1 MTAGEPTPNYEENVT
16 DGIDYERLGRE
27 MAAVQL
33 ERSAFD
39 VRHAMKEASQKAE
52 SGDLEAADIEKAM
65 KELAS
70 ARVWLARVAEG
81 RHVEAHEVLD

>member
-1 MTAGEPTPNYEENVT
+1 MTATEPTPDYEENVT
-16 DGIDYERLGRE
+16 DGIDYEQLGRE
-27 MAAVQL
+27 TAAVEL
-33 ERSAFD
+33 
-39 VRHAMKEASQKAE
+39 EASAYRVRYELKRASEKVE
-52 SGDLEAADIEKAM
+52 SDDLEAADIEKAM